1 MNLQQLI
8 KSLRNLKK
16 KKNLFFLFFCCF
28 TYFVVDFNIS
38 ADVPLKFRVNGELAV
53 DVTGHCK
60 NLQNKRTII
69 FFV

>member
-16 KKNLFFLFFCCF
+16 KKFVFFVFCCF
-28 TYFVVDFNIS
+28 TYFVMDFNIS

-53 DVTGHCK
+53 DITGHCK
-60 NLQNKRTII
+60 NLQKKNYC
-69 FFV
+69 FC